1 MPSTPSAVDTGASA
15 GSNGSRP
22 RPSESGEL
30 APAEVVRDPRSLG
43 EPVVAGRHDLP
54 DGAAGHRLAD
64 AERGRV
70 RLDGV
75 HPAAHVRVDR
85 DEGIPDQHLPL
96 AGIGHVRLDEREVLR
111 PRDAV
116 GARGEVDLPADRHP
130 PDPTCATPRDRSHG
144 QNVTV
149 ESLRGQLL
157 VAGPDL
163 LDPNFRRS
171 VLLVGE
177 HGEEGAMG
185 VILNRPSPVSVH
197 DAVPPLAELVDGEEL
212 VHVGGP
218 VQPQA
223 IVVLG
228 DFSEPDEAAAL
239 VLGSIGFLPA
249 EIESADDVRSLS
261 RARVFAG
268 YAGWAAGQLES
279 EIEEESWII
288 EPALPEDV
296 FTQEPEQLWST
307 GARAQ
312 GRAVRR
318 AGADAARPE
327 PELEPHV
334 AYNELRGR
342 W

>member
-1 MPSTPSAVDTGASA
+1 
-15 GSNGSRP
+15 
-22 RPSESGEL
+22 
-30 APAEVVRDPRSLG
+30 
-43 EPVVAGRHDLP
+43 
-54 DGAAGHRLAD
+54 
-64 AERGRV
+64 
-70 RLDGV
+70 
-75 HPAAHVRVDR
+75 
-85 DEGIPDQHLPL
+85 
-96 AGIGHVRLDEREVLR
+96 
-111 PRDAV
+111 
-116 GARGEVDLPADRHP
+116 
-130 PDPTCATPRDRSHG
+130 
-144 QNVTV
+144 
-149 ESLRGQLL
+149 
-157 VAGPDL
+157 
-163 LDPNFRRS
+163 
-171 VLLVGE
+171 
-177 HGEEGAMG
+177 MG

-296 FTQEPEQLWST
+296 FTR
-307 GARAQ
+307 GARAALEHRAAPQ

-318 AGADAARPE
+318 ARADAARPE
-327 PELEPHV
+327 PELDDGPV
-334 AYNELRGR
+334 ARSTAGSVGRMTTGSVAGRLARRLDAQGHPLRLGRRGR
-342 W
+342 LVPDADHGRGVPLDRRRADRAAAGRVRLVARDDLGRRRDQPGPLRPRRPVRRRALRPLRHPQGDRDRARDDRGQLDADDADRTRPGSSTCSGASATASRPARSASRSRR